1 LSPSSEGAVLARQAA
16 QTAEQDQQH
25 PESLGGDAVCP
36 HSVAP
41 AAACPH
47 SVAPAALCGHCAAP
61 AAENPPDAQ
70 VLLRGSWPALDLE
83 RLLPSLSSLGHGG
96 DLAITH
102 LGRSGTL
109 VLEDGRVVG
118 ARFGA
123 ERGRAAFEAILLVLS
138 SGDFS
143 FSLSTRAAPAV
154 DELGLSGAE
163 WRAYLADLL
172 AERDRLWSVVAS
184 PAAVAR
190 VAEAPDARRD
200 FPLHHSAV
208 QTLLAVDGRRS
219 VEELADSRGLA
230 RTMFDLAEL
239 AHAGLVVVGPP
250 PASANARQAS
260 PLGLSWHYLVFL
272 AGLVVS
278 KLGDALYTFAL
289 PWLALELT
297 GSPLVM
303 GTLYATEVL
312 PVVVFGPLIGVLVD
326 RWDRRRLLL
335 AADISRA
342 GIVSII
348 PLLHAVGRLE
358 LAHLYVVGFALAL
371 ISLAFDVGTTAAV
384 PEIAGN
390 NQLTRANAAH
400 QLVTQV
406 ASTGG
411 PVVAGVLVTAIGASS
426 TLWIDSVSYAGTI
439 LAVLILPALT
449 LPRAGRT
456 ASGVLRGMLE
466 GMRWLWTSRP
476 IRALSLQAMIGNF
489 GFGMIMAVF
498 LYYLSHTLGLSAE
511 LSGIDYALLEV
522 GGVLGTLAIVPLDRR
537 VRRGRLYS
545 GIIAWGTL
553 GLVLTLQLRGWWW
566 APGVGMAIV
575 LSGNLAWTVL
585 STSVRQELIPAE
597 LRGRVLSCTRV
608 LAAGCMP
615 LGAALG
621 GLISE
626 AFDPSLVFVV
636 AIVAKVVELLITRF
650 SSIREL

>member
-1 LSPSSEGAVLARQAA
+1 LSPTSEGAVLECQPAPTATDGQVAHARMATDGELPHAHAA
-16 QTAEQDQQH
+16 VDGQVAH
-25 PESLGGDAVCP
+25 PRSRPEA
-36 HSVAP
+36 HSVP
-41 AAACPH
+41 
-47 SVAPAALCGHCAAP
+47 G
-61 AAENPPDAQ
+61 AE
-70 VLLRGSWPALDLE
+70 VVLRGSWPALDVE
-83 RLLPSLSSLGHGG
+83 RLLECLVRLGHRGELSISH
-96 DLAITH
+96 D
-102 LGRSGTL
+102 GRSGTL
-109 VLEDGRVVG
+109 VLEDGRVLE

-123 ERGRAAFEAILLVLS
+123 ERGRAAFEALVLVLS
-138 SGDFS
+138 SGEFAFS
-143 FSLSTRAAPAV
+143 FSTRAAPAV
-154 DELGLSGAE
+154 EELGIAPE
-163 WRAYLADLL
+163 HWRTYLAHLVT
-172 AERDRLWSVVAS
+172 ERDRLWSVVAS
-184 PAAVAR
+184 PAAVPRIAQ
-190 VAEAPDARRD
+190 APKARRD

-208 QTLLAVDGRRS
+208 QTLLAVDGRRR
-219 VEELADSRGLA
+219 VEELVHGRGLA

-239 AHAGLVVVGPP
+239 AHAGLVVVECP
-250 PASANARQAS
+250 PAPSDADQAAPRPRA
-260 PLGLSWHYLVFL
+260 PLGLSWYYLVFL

-312 PVVVFGPLIGVLVD
+312 PVVLFGPLIGVLVD

-335 AADISRA
+335 AADLSRA
-342 GIVSII
+342 AIVSVI
-348 PLLHAVGRLE
+348 PFLHAMGRLE

-390 NQLTRANAAH
+390 DQLTRANAAH

-411 PVVAGVLVTAIGASS
+411 PVVAGVLVTAIGAST

-439 LAVLILPALT
+439 LAVLTLPALT
-449 LPRAGRT
+449 LPRARRT

-498 LYYLSHTLGLSAE
+498 LYYLSYTLGLSAE

-522 GGVLGTLAIVPLDRR
+522 GGMLGTLAIVPLDRR

-597 LRGRVLSCTRV
+597 LRGRVLSFTRV

-615 LGAALG
+615 LGATLG
-621 GLISE
+621 GLISQT
-626 AFDPSLVFVV
+626 FDPSLVFVV
-636 AIVAKVVELLITRF
+636 AIAAKVVELLITRF